1 MNNFKGDANFRS
13 FDSLTA
19 DLTRVLVDN
28 VTLPSGVR
36 TIYSL
41 EGRKVSF
48 SFSLSPQ
55 HMVQGVKKQ
64 LSKTESTFAATHT
77 PYSRQNALIP

>member
-1 MNNFKGDANFRS
+1 MRNSIYRS

-19 DLTRVLVDN
+19 DLTRALVDN

-41 EGRKVSF
+41 EGRKVSTIVF
-48 SFSLSPQ
+48 MLFIMFFLQ
-55 HMVQGVKKQ
+55 K
-64 LSKTESTFAATHT
+64 
-77 PYSRQNALIP
+77 YI

>member
-1 MNNFKGDANFRS
+1 MKGLKLFDVNTETTMCYYFVCFRS

-19 DLTRVLVDN
+19 DLTRALVDN

-41 EGRKVSF
+41 EGRKVS
-48 SFSLSPQ
+48 
-55 HMVQGVKKQ
+55 V
-64 LSKTESTFAATHT
+64 T
-77 PYSRQNALIP
+77 